1 MVSIPLSRPA
11 QPQAD
16 ATATGAMIGPNAVL
30 QTLRAIAE
38 LEGTACYEAVARGAA
53 LPATDPDHMIPE
65 AWFTRL
71 VQSLRR
77 TLPWARSEA
86 VLRRAGEYTA
96 DYVAA
101 NRIPRLFR
109 RLLRALPPRLAIP
122 LLLAAFRR
130 HAWTFAGGGQFETSG
145 GYPGD
150 ILLKGCPTCRNESES
165 MAAGAYYEAAFQGLL
180 RLAAD
185 GVRVHETACAACG
198 DGCCR
203 FSIDIKDIEGASARG
218 E

>member
-1 MVSIPLSRPA
+1 MVSVPLSRPA
-11 QPQAD
+11 HTQAD
-16 ATATGAMIGPNAVL
+16 ATATAAKIGPNAVL

-53 LPATDPDHMIPE
+53 LPATDADHMIPE
-65 AWFTRL
+65 AWFVRL

-77 TLPWARSEA
+77 ELPWARSEA

-96 DYVAA
+96 DYVSG
-101 NRIPRLFR
+101 NRIPGLFR
-109 RLLRALPPRLAIP
+109 RLLRVLPPRLAVP

-130 HAWTFAGGGQFETSG
+130 HAWTFAGGGRFDTRG
-145 GYPGD
+145 RYPGD
-150 ILLKGCPTCRNESES
+150 ILLSACPTCRHGPEPT
-165 MAAGAYYEAAFQGLL
+165 AAGAYYEAAFQGLL

-185 GVRVHETACAACG
+185 GVRVHETACEARG
-198 DGCCR
+198 DECCR
-203 FSIDIKDIEGASARG
+203 FSIDIEGASARG

>member
-1 MVSIPLSRPA
+1 MVSVPLSRPA
-11 QPQAD
+11 QTQAD
-16 ATATGAMIGPNAVL
+16 ASAPGAMIGPNAVL

-38 LEGTACYEAVARGAA
+38 LEGTACYEAIARSAS

-65 AWFTRL
+65 AWFVRL

-77 TLPWARSEA
+77 ALPWARSEA
-86 VLRRAGEYTA
+86 ALRRAGDYTA

-109 RLLRALPPRLAIP
+109 RLLRALPPRLALP

-130 HAWTFAGGGQFETSG
+130 HAWTFAGGGRFDTSG
-145 GYPGD
+145 SYPGHI
-150 ILLKGCPTCRNESES
+150 ILRGCPTCRHGPEAT
-165 MAAGAYYEAAFQGLL
+165 AAGAYYEAAFQGLL

-185 GVRVHETACAACG
+185 GVRVHETACEARG
-198 DGCCR
+198 DDCCR
-203 FSIDIKDIEGASARG
+203 FSIDIEGASARG